1 MDDLQQRVI
10 QLIAENQQIE
20 ADKITIDSTFEELG
34 VDSFDAVNLLF
45 AIESEF
51 ELTVS
56 DEQAKQLRSVR
67 EMVEGVRSMVAE
79 KKSGSAQEPAGAAAD
94 IPA

>member
-1 MDDLQQRVI
+1 MDDLENKVI

-20 ADKITIDSTFEELG
+20 ADKITIDSSFEELG
-34 VDSFDAVNLLF
+34 VDSFDGVNLLF

-51 ELTVS
+51 ELSVS

-67 EMVEGVRSMVAE
+67 EMVDGVRSMLAE
-79 KKSGSAQEPAGAAAD
+79 KQAGATAD
-94 IPA
+94 VPA

>member
-1 MDDLQQRVI
+1 MPTDELEQKVI

-20 ADKITIDSTFEELG
+20 ADQITIDSTFEELG
-34 VDSFDAVNLLF
+34 VDSFDGVNLLF

-51 ELTVS
+51 ELSVS

-67 EMVEGVRSMVAE
+67 EMVNGVREMLAE
-79 KKSGSAQEPAGAAAD
+79 KNADPAAD
-94 IPA
+94 VPA

>member
-1 MDDLQQRVI
+1 MPTDELEQKVI

-20 ADKITIDSTFEELG
+20 AGKITIESTFEELG
-34 VDSFDAVNLLF
+34 VDSFDGVNLLF

-51 ELTVS
+51 ELSVS

-67 EMVEGVRSMVAE
+67 EMVDGVREMLAE
-79 KKSGSAQEPAGAAAD
+79 KNADPAAD
-94 IPA
+94 VPA

>member
-1 MDDLQQRVI
+1 MDEIEQKVI
-10 QLIAENQQIE
+10 ALIAENQQIE

-34 VDSFDAVNLLF
+34 VDSFDGVNLLF

-51 ELTVS
+51 ELSVS

-67 EMVEGVRSMVAE
+67 EMVEGVRTMLAE
-79 KKSGSAQEPAGAAAD
+79 KNAGSAADVPA
-94 IPA
+94 

>member
-1 MDDLQQRVI
+1 MDDLENKVI

-20 ADKITIDSTFEELG
+20 AEKITIDSTFEDLG
-34 VDSFDAVNLLF
+34 VDSFDGVNLLF

-51 ELTVS
+51 ELSVS

-67 EMVEGVRSMVAE
+67 EMVDGVRSMLAE
-79 KKSGSAQEPAGAAAD
+79 KQAGATAD
-94 IPA
+94 VPA

>member
-1 MDDLQQRVI
+1 MPTDELEQKVI

-34 VDSFDAVNLLF
+34 VDSFDGVNLLF

-51 ELTVS
+51 ELSVS

-67 EMVEGVRSMVAE
+67 EMVNGVREMLAE
-79 KKSGSAQEPAGAAAD
+79 KSADPAAD
-94 IPA
+94 VPA

>member
-1 MDDLQQRVI
+1 MPTDELEQKVI

-34 VDSFDAVNLLF
+34 VDSFDGVNLLF

-51 ELTVS
+51 ELSVS
-56 DEQAKQLRSVR
+56 DEQAKQLRSDREMVNGVR
-67 EMVEGVRSMVAE
+67 EMLARN
-79 KKSGSAQEPAGAAAD
+79 SAISSPRR
-94 IPA
+94 P

>member
-1 MDDLQQRVI
+1 MDEIEQKVI
-10 QLIAENQQIE
+10 ALIAENQQIE

-34 VDSFDAVNLLF
+34 VDSFDGVNLLF

-51 ELTVS
+51 ELSVS

-67 EMVEGVRSMVAE
+67 EMVEGVRTMLVE
-79 KKSGSAQEPAGAAAD
+79 KSADSAAD
-94 IPA
+94 VPA

>member
-1 MDDLQQRVI
+1 MDEIEQKVI
-10 QLIAENQQIE
+10 ELIAENQQIE

-34 VDSFDAVNLLF
+34 VDSFDGVNLLF

-51 ELTVS
+51 ELSVS

-67 EMVEGVRSMVAE
+67 EMVEGVRTMLTE
-79 KKSGSAQEPAGAAAD
+79 KQAGSAAD

>member
-1 MDDLQQRVI
+1 MDDLENKVI

-20 ADKITIDSTFEELG
+20 AEKITIDSTFEELG
-34 VDSFDAVNLLF
+34 VDSFDGVNLLF

-51 ELTVS
+51 ELSVS

-67 EMVEGVRSMVAE
+67 EMVDGVRSMLAE
-79 KKSGSAQEPAGAAAD
+79 KQAGAAAD
-94 IPA
+94 VPA